1 MSRGDTASQSAAGQ
15 ATVANRRDSS
25 PARGAYGRGNQ
36 ADHLLSRRKFGPQ
49 WAGAFA
55 GAVLAASGVY
65 HGLTSIEMWV
75 RRRGPFPVVADDVRI
90 HPDPPAW
97 LIGARE
103 KVLSVVPELSRSDN
117 STSLL
122 ALDPEDISRRL
133 RMKLP
138 WIESVDKILL
148 KHPGIVELHL
158 TFRRPV
164 MALSLLDRSTY
175 LLDHDG
181 VILPEADVSKP
192 FLESLLRFNY
202 PDSLVQQ
209 VLKRGGKAPSDVP
222 VGQIWEDERISECLR
237 LARFLIDN
245 SQRNVTD
252 KPLFWF
258 IDGVSF
264 PDRLI
269 VRTFD
274 GLWIAWGRPPGF
286 ERPGEPDAASK
297 WRFLTTWLEGHRSEQ
312 SANLKQSFLV
322 FEKDRAVLSR
332 GS

>member
-1 MSRGDTASQSAAGQ
+1 MSRGETASSSAAGQ
-15 ATVANRRDSS
+15 ATVATRRESS
-25 PARGAYGRGNQ
+25 TARGVSGRGSQ
-36 ADHLLSRRKFGPQ
+36 GEHLLSRRKFGPQ
-49 WAGAFA
+49 WAGALA
-55 GAVLAASGVY
+55 GTVLAASGVY
-65 HGLTSIEMWV
+65 HGLSSIKLWV
-75 RRRGPFPVVADDVRI
+75 RRRGPFPVVAENVRI

-103 KVLSVVPELSRSDN
+103 KVLSVIPELTRSDDP
-117 STSLL
+117 TSLL
-122 ALDPEDISRRL
+122 ALDPAEISRRL
-133 RMKLP
+133 RMKMP
-138 WIESVDKILL
+138 WIESVDKVVLR
-148 KHPGIVELHL
+148 HPGTVDLHL
-158 TFRRPV
+158 AFRRPV

-209 VLKRGGKAPSDVP
+209 VVKRGGKPPADVP
-222 VGQIWEDERISECLR
+222 VGQIWEDERIGECLR
-237 LARFLIDN
+237 LAQFLIEK
-245 SQRNVTD
+245 SQRNVSD

-274 GLWIAWGRPPGF
+274 GLWIAWGRPPGL

-297 WRFLTTWLEGHRSEQ
+297 WRFLTKWLEENRSEQ
-312 SANLKQSFLV
+312 TAKLKQSFLV

-332 GS
+332 GN

>member
-1 MSRGDTASQSAAGQ
+1 MSRGDTASSSAAGQ
-15 ATVANRRDSS
+15 ATVATRRESS
-25 PARGAYGRGNQ
+25 PVRGGAARAGQ
-36 ADHLLSRRKFGPQ
+36 SEHLLSRRKFGPQ
-49 WAGAFA
+49 WAGALA
-55 GAVLAASGVY
+55 GGVLVATGVY
-65 HGLTSIEMWV
+65 HGLSSIESWV
-75 RRRGPFPVVADDVRI
+75 RRRSPFPVVAENVGI

-97 LIGARE
+97 LVGARE
-103 KVLSVVPELSRSDN
+103 KVLSFVPELTRADN
-117 STSLL
+117 PASLL
-122 ALDPEDISRRL
+122 TLDPAEISRRL
-133 RMKLP
+133 RMKMP
-138 WIESVDKILL
+138 WIESVDKVVLR
-148 KHPGIVELHL
+148 HPGSVDLYL
-158 TFRRPV
+158 KFRRPV

-175 LLDHDG
+175 LLDHEG

-209 VLKRGGKAPSDVP
+209 VVKRGGKAPADVP
-222 VGQIWEDERISECLR
+222 VGQIWEDERIGECLR
-237 LARFLIDN
+237 LARFLIEK
-245 SQRNVTD
+245 SQRNESD

-274 GLWIAWGRPPGF
+274 GLWIAWGRPPGQ
-286 ERPGEPDAASK
+286 ERPGEPDAATK
-297 WRFLTTWLEGHRSEQ
+297 WRFLTTWLEENRTEPT
-312 SANLKQSFLV
+312 AKLKQSFLV